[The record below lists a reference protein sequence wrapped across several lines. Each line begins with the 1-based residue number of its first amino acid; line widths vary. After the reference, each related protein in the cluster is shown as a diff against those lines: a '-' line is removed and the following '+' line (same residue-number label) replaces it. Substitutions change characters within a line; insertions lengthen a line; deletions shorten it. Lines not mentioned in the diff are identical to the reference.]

1 MRLSGSPLRLYRHGW
16 GWLLGHRVLQLT
28 HRGRRTGLLR
38 RTILEVMRY
47 DPATGEVTVMSGSG
61 PTTHWLRN
69 IQANDQLEVSI
80 GRTFFAGTYRLLGP
94 EEAMRVLADSERRNI
109 LVRPIVHAVLGQ
121 LGGGRFDG
129 SGAACRRLAY
139 QLPMV
144 AFRPLV
150 PVDLARQADAAPEV
164 SAMS

>member
-1 MRLSGSPLRLYRHGW
+1 
-16 GWLLGHRVLQLT
+16 
-28 HRGRRTGLLR
+28 
-38 RTILEVMRY
+38 MRY
-47 DPATGEVTVMSGSG
+47 DPATGEATVMSGSG

-80 GRTFFAGTYRLLGP
+80 GHTFFAGTYRLLGP
-94 EEAMRVLADSERRNI
+94 EEAMWVLADYERRNI
-109 LVRPIVHAVLGQ
+109 LVRPVVHAVLGQ
-121 LGGGRFDG
+121 LVGGRFDG

-150 PVDLARQADAAPEV
+150 PADAGATR
-164 SAMS
+164 